1 MLEYIPSPVFD
12 PLHQLS
18 LRDLTRQTFFLVTL
32 ASAKRVS
39 ELQASFELCTFLLLR
54 LQFSSF
60 RSFWRTLGL
69 RYAPSHALFHPIS
82 EFVTGLSDELLLC
95 PVRALSEY
103 VASTSRV
110 VNRPRR
116 PFVSSRCSS
125 RVISKYRIFFLLREG
140 ILYCRQLQ
148 RCCGAH
154 SFPDLAT
161 SAFFKNGLLTNFFIA
176 PS

>member
-1 MLEYIPSPVFD
+1 MNCRPLSNCVLFFCSCSLVVSGVFGVHWD
-12 PLHQLS
+12 CGALPPTH
-18 LRDLTRQTFFLVTL
+18 
-32 ASAKRVS
+32 
-39 ELQASFELCTFLLLR
+39 
-54 LQFSSF
+54 FSIQSD
-60 RSFWRTLGL
+60 
-69 RYAPSHALFHPIS
+69 
-82 EFVTGLSDELLLC
+82 FVAGLSDVLLLC

-125 RVISKYRIFFLLREG
+125 RVILKYRIFCLLREG
-140 ILYCRQLQ
+140 ILYCRQLR

-154 SFPDLAT
+154 SFPDLT
-161 SAFFKNGLLTNFFIA
+161 TSSAFFKNGLLSSFFIA